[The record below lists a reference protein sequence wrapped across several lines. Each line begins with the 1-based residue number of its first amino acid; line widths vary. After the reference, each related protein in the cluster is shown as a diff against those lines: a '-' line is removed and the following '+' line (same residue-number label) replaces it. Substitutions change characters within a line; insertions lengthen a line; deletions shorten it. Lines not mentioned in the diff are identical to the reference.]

1 MQTASASLEI
11 RKGAL
16 ASAAKRDAAFL
27 EKQLAKV
34 PAALHGVMR
43 QQYGY
48 LLNKS
53 EGGLFWANSWLRNRV
68 NSPAMQEARE
78 AGALLDEEETR
89 QLADIKAENTA
100 RQMDEKALGKFAAS
114 RAALTDDAIN
124 KAVSG
129 VPDQYKQLAAVMAA
143 GRAIMDAKIKPGTP
157 ADEENQQG
165 FIARAKCPIWWRRNL
180 RKQSAQALD
189 QCHRE
194 IGRVKRGLEVYCADV
209 TVQRRRAQNM
219 KNREALEAVLME
231 SDDGIR
237 ATLADLA
244 DRSTANPELR
254 RIELMVRCR
263 GIESWARQVGYVSD
277 FWTITAPS
285 KYHRFRS
292 DGRSNRAWNRTTPAQ
307 VSRYLSK
314 LWARIRAD
322 IKNEGLTMLG
332 LRVTEPHHDGTPHWH
347 VLVHCPEV
355 QRERIRE
362 IVRKHAMRE
371 DADERGA
378 ASARFEAVAIDPNR
392 GSATGYVA
400 KYIAKNITGNGH
412 APDDYEAQDATARTA
427 GRVDAWASCWRIRQ
441 FQFFGLRSAPV
452 GLWRA
457 CRRIREPV
465 ELDAGI
471 EKLRLAA
478 DAGDYG
484 EFIARA
490 AESLAALLSE
500 STGELGQ
507 YGDLKQPVPIAIKTA
522 SAVMP
527 LERREWRMVVGDRS
541 PFGLL
546 SARENR
552 EPWSSGN
559 NCTGSQNEAVSGFR
573 CKGNSAKSGRSGG
586 PFRLSVDDEGAGVAR
601 AGENASGA
609 SSGNGGPN

>member
-53 EGGLFWANSWLRNRV
+53 EGGQFWANSWLRNRV

-78 AGALLDEEETR
+78 AGALLDEDQIR
-89 QLADIKAENTA
+89 VDANLRARIAEVEI
-100 RQMDEKALGKFAAS
+100 QGIAAS
-114 RAALTDDAIN
+114 FAQRVSERLQSESSELARLAVAARSIREARLSAH
-124 KAVSG
+124 KVFAPVG
-129 VPDQYKQLAAVMAA
+129 K
-143 GRAIMDAKIKPGTP
+143 KIPNACYTVR
-157 ADEENQQG
+157 G
-165 FIARAKCPIWWRRNL
+165 FIERSKCPIWWRRQL
-180 RKQSAQALD
+180 RRQSAQALD

-263 GIESWARQVGYVSD
+263 GIETWAKQVGYVSD

-292 DGRSNRAWNRTTPAQ
+292 DGRSNRAWNGTTPAQ

-355 QRERIRE
+355 QRDRIRE

-465 ELDAGI
+465 EFDAGI
-471 EKLRLAA
+471 ERLRLAA
-478 DAGDYG
+478 DAADYG

-559 NCTGSQNEAVSGFR
+559 NCTGVVNGCQRGE
-573 CKGNSAKSGRSGG
+573 KSGTHFRSG
-586 PFRLSVDDEGAGVAR
+586 ER
-601 AGENASGA
+601 AGEAEH
-609 SSGNGGPN
+609 SSAGNECRLN